1 MTFSFSCVILK
12 VQKPDAAAQAAVK
25 CEGRHFMSSILDEW
39 KKEIVEE
46 TRKENEQA
54 MREAEQEAI
63 EKNSREIACRMIAR
77 GDRKEEEIAEDV
89 GLPLEE
95 VRKLSAQM
103 TV

>member
-1 MTFSFSCVILK
+1 
-12 VQKPDAAAQAAVK
+12 
-25 CEGRHFMSSILDEW
+25 
-39 KKEIVEE
+39 
-46 TRKENEQA
+46 
-54 MREAEQEAI
+54 
-63 EKNSREIACRMIAR
+63 MIAR

>member
-1 MTFSFSCVILK
+1 
-12 VQKPDAAAQAAVK
+12 
-25 CEGRHFMSSILDEW
+25 MSSILDEW

-46 TRKENEQA
+46 TRKENERA
-54 MREAEQEAI
+54 MREAEQEAV

-77 GDRKEEEIAEDV
+77 VDRKEEEIAEDV